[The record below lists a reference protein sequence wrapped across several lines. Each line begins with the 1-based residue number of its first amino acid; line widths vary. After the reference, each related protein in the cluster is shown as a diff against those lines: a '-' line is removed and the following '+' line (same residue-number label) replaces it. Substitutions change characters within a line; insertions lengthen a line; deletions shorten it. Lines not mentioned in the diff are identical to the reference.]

1 MKQRKPESKQM
12 EKHLPE
18 TRDVRPPKQ
27 PGEVEGGAN
36 RPLLWQGEFQITSP
50 PVVSH
55 GLVIIGSAISDN
67 RRADAPK
74 GTVRAFDARSG
85 AAKWNFDPVARGA
98 VERPGNWLPQAAAH
112 TGQANVWAPMR
123 SEEHTS
129 ELQSLMR
136 ISYAVFC
143 LKKKKNYKT
152 LSKITQRTLIH

>member
-1 MKQRKPESKQM
+1 MGTNDGRLIALDARDGKPCADFGSDP
-12 EKHLPE
+12 KH
-18 TRDVRPPKQ
+18 
-27 PGEVEGGAN
+27 PGEVDAGAN
-36 RPLLWQGEFQITSP
+36 RPLLWPGEFQITSP

-85 AAKWNFDPVARGA
+85 AAKWNFDPVAR
-98 VERPGNWLPQAAAH
+98 
-112 TGQANVWAPMR
+112 R

-129 ELQSLMR
+129 ELPSLMR

-143 LKKKKNYKT
+143 LKKKIFLMPILVVNKT
-152 LSKITQRTLIH
+152 TIYRTSHLH